1 LSNIRRSLAYTIADS
16 YLALPLQIVGTM
28 VISRLLT
35 PVETGVFAVAAVFAS
50 LASTF
55 RDFGVAEY
63 LIQEKELNHE
73 KIRAA
78 FAVNIATSWAMGL
91 LLFFCAPQVGA
102 FYRNQGVADVM
113 RVQAFSFFLIP
124 FGAVVMANFRRQL
137 DFRPIFIAGV
147 LTNLT
152 TFVVGSVCALRGL
165 GSMSLAWSSLAGV
178 VVTVGTSLWY
188 RPADFPIWP
197 GIKGIGTVFHFGK
210 FASGIYIFGQIG
222 KGAPEMVI
230 GRAQDMAGAALFSR
244 SSGLIEIFNRT
255 VLRSVMP
262 VCLPYFA
269 KSGRESGGITTG
281 YLRSV
286 SYITVIGWPFLAFV
300 GLVAYSA
307 IRIVY
312 GDQWIASVPLAQILC
327 LVGAVELVHYLAKE
341 ALMAGGD
348 IKRSNTLQMCIQASR
363 IAGVMAVI
371 PFGLT
376 GACWG
381 LLFAAIVGAMV
392 SQWHL
397 SVSLGLR
404 ALEVLRACIP
414 SVYITILSAAPVALW
429 VAYEGISEANFLR
442 YAYAG
447 GAITASAWLWA
458 VRHFHHPIWREL
470 TAVFHQMLQK
480 YQTRQRPLKP
490 DAGPP

>member
-1 LSNIRRSLAYTIADS
+1 MADS

-63 LIQEKELNHE
+63 LIQEKELNHD

-78 FAVNIATSWAMGL
+78 FSVNIAMSWAMGL
-91 LLFFCAPQVGA
+91 LLFFCAPAVA
-102 FYRNQGVADVM
+102 VFYSSQGVADVM
-113 RVQAFSFFLIP
+113 RVQAFNFLLIP

-137 DFRPIFIAGV
+137 DFRPIFVAGV

-152 TFVVGSVCALRGL
+152 TFAVGSACALWGL

-188 RPADFPIWP
+188 RPADFPRWP
-197 GIKGIGTVFHFGK
+197 GIKGIGKVVHFGK
-210 FASGIYIFGQIG
+210 FASGIYIFGQVG

-230 GRAQDMAGAALFSR
+230 GRAQDMAGVALFSR

-255 VLRSVMP
+255 VLRAVMP

-269 KSGRESGGITTG
+269 KSGRESGGVNAG

-300 GLVAYSA
+300 ALVAYSA

-312 GDQWIASVPLAQILC
+312 GYQWIASVPLAQILC
-327 LVGAVELVHYLAKE
+327 MVGAVELVHYLAKE
-341 ALMAGGD
+341 ALIASGD
-348 IKRSNTLQMCIQASR
+348 VKRSNMLQMGIQASR
-363 IAGVMAVI
+363 IVGVLAVI
-371 PFGLT
+371 PFGLA

-381 LLFAAIVGAMV
+381 LLAAAIVGTAY
-392 SQWHL
+392 SQWSL
-397 SVSLGLR
+397 SAGLGLR
-404 ALEVLRACIP
+404 AREVVTACAP
-414 SVYITILSAAPVALW
+414 SLYITLLATTPVALW
-429 VAYEGISEANFLR
+429 VVWDGITEANFLR
-442 YAYAG
+442 YAYLG
-447 GAITASAWLWA
+447 GAITACAWLLA
-458 VRHFHHPIWREL
+458 VRQFQHPIWGEL
-470 TAVFHQMLQK
+470 QAAFHQVIQK
-480 YQTRQRPLKP
+480 YQSHQRAMKTGVDPQ
-490 DAGPP
+490 